1 MGKVI
6 AIITGAT
13 GGIGKE
19 FVRQIASEKKV
30 DEVWALARNKAK
42 LDELKEAYGNKIR
55 AVSIDLLDSEMT
67 DKISDMLS
75 SETPVIKYLVN
86 NAGVGKMGRY
96 DEFTLEEISQSI
108 DLNCKVIALLCHI
121 CIPYMKKGSRILNIS
136 SASSFQPNP
145 YINLYSASKVFV
157 RYYSRALNVE
167 VKDKGI
173 VVTAVCPGWVDT
185 EMLDKERNGKEI
197 HFPGITSAKK
207 VVIKALA
214 DARKGKDMSICSA
227 YAGFIHIYSKIM
239 PQKHVMNQWM
249 KGIKDYI

>member
-30 DEVWALARNKAK
+30 DEVW
-42 LDELKEAYGNKIR
+42 
-55 AVSIDLLDSEMT
+55 
-67 DKISDMLS
+67 
-75 SETPVIKYLVN
+75 
-86 NAGVGKMGRY
+86 
-96 DEFTLEEISQSI
+96 
-108 DLNCKVIALLCHI
+108 
-121 CIPYMKKGSRILNIS
+121 
-136 SASSFQPNP
+136 
-145 YINLYSASKVFV
+145 
-157 RYYSRALNVE
+157 
-167 VKDKGI
+167 
-173 VVTAVCPGWVDT
+173 
-185 EMLDKERNGKEI
+185 
-197 HFPGITSAKK
+197 
-207 VVIKALA
+207 ALA